1 MARNK
6 VMKLWNTVVTAFLAL
21 CTALGLIT
29 TAAAAAVPQTGE
41 TRNSDSA
48 AKTEAPAPATSLW
61 SWPLVRALPPTMKQR
76 IHAEAHGK
84 SPSCRHR
91 PHEDGAAE
99 SESTAERDRSAAQ
112 DSTSRPD
119 SELVPAHCSEDTAST
134 LPAPATGRIPL
145 QR

>member
-6 VMKLWNTVVTAFLAL
+6 VMKLWNAIVTAFLAL

-29 TAAAAAVPQTGE
+29 TTASAAVPQTDG
-41 TRNSDSA
+41 TRNSGSA
-48 AKTEAPAPATSLW
+48 SNVSAPATSLW
-61 SWPLVRALPPTMKQR
+61 SWSLARALPPTMKQR

-91 PHEDGAAE
+91 PLSDTTEEA
-99 SESTAERDRSAAQ
+99 
-112 DSTSRPD
+112 DSTD
-119 SELVPAHCSEDTAST
+119 CSDGTAST
-134 LPAPATGRIPL
+134 RAEPVAGRIPL